1 MISATKAS
9 RNNAPA
15 PAAQDSGDTAPKA
28 VELLDPETGEPLL
41 NPQTGEPIMG
51 IPMQDPVRVLNPV
64 TGEPILDP
72 ETGEPIM
79 AIPAPEI
86 AEAADGPAQAIG
98 DPVSGAEAARD
109 SVASQSEVVS
119 GIIDTLD
126 AASVQIGSHEVSLW
140 DGIFVL
146 LVLAGVFTLA
156 WAISRGARALLK
168 RVTKLDMTQR
178 LLAEKIISL
187 MIWVLAI
194 LIGIDVLG
202 IDLTALAVFSG
213 AFGLAIG
220 FGLQKTF
227 GNLIAGII
235 LLMDRSIKPGDVIA
249 VADQA
254 GTSTFGQIRKIG
266 IRAVSITTRDQKEYL
281 IPNENLMVNQVENW
295 SYSSKN
301 VRMQIPVGIGYNCDI
316 KLAEKLMLEAARDCS
331 RVLKSP
337 PPVCWLDGYG
347 DSSVD
352 FLIHCWISDP
362 EGGVGNIKSEV
373 LKRLWDLFQEN
384 GIEIP
389 FPQRDLNLR
398 GNRQFD
404 QLIAAVS
411 QRIDSKS

>member
-1 MISATKAS
+1 MTPAVLQNATGPAEPEKAGNPDGADEAGS
-9 RNNAPA
+9 R
-15 PAAQDSGDTAPKA
+15 A
-28 VELLDPETGEPLL
+28 VELLNPETGEPILD
-41 NPQTGEPIMG
+41 PETGEPIMG
-51 IPMQDPVRVLNPV
+51 IPMQDPVRVLDPV

-72 ETGEPIM
+72 ETGEPLM
-79 AIPAPEI
+79 AIPSPNI
-86 AEAADGPAQAIG
+86 VPEAAPPAEET
-98 DPVSGAEAARD
+98 VSGAD
-109 SVASQSEVVS
+109 VAKETVAEQSDFAS
-119 GIIDTLD
+119 SIIDTLD
-126 AASVQIGSHEVSLW
+126 EWAIKIGNTEVSVW

-146 LVLAGVFTLA
+146 LVLFGIFTLA
-156 WAISRGARALLK
+156 WMVSRGSRAVLK
-168 RVTKLDMTQR
+168 RVSKLDMTQR
-178 LLAEKIISL
+178 LLAEKLISML
-187 MIWVLAI
+187 VWALAI

-254 GTSTFGQIRKIG
+254 GNSTFGQIRKIG

-281 IPNENLMVNQVENW
+281 IPNENLMINQVENW

-301 VRMQIPVGIGYNCDI
+301 VRMQIPVGVSYNCDLKI
-316 KLAEKLMLEAARDCS
+316 AEKLMLEAAKDCS

-352 FLIHCWISDP
+352 FIIHCWITDP
-362 EGGVGNIKSEV
+362 EAGVGNVKSEV
-373 LKRLWDLFQEN
+373 LKRLWELFQEN
-384 GIEIP
+384 EIEIP

-398 GNRQFD
+398 GNEQFE

-411 QRIDSKS
+411 QRVK

>member
-1 MISATKAS
+1 MTFASLQSADDA
-9 RNNAPA
+9 APTDGQSEA
-15 PAAQDSGDTAPKA
+15 EATPTA
-28 VELLDPETGEPLL
+28 VQLLNPETGEPILD
-41 NPQTGEPIMG
+41 PVTGEPIMG
-51 IPMQDPVRVLNPV
+51 IPMQDPVRVL
-64 TGEPILDP
+64 DP
-72 ETGEPIM
+72 ETGEPIIDPETGEPLM
-79 AIPAPEI
+79 AIPSPELPTETPEPV
-86 AEAADGPAQAIG
+86 AEDT
-98 DPVSGAEAARD
+98 VSGADVAAETV
-109 SVASQSEVVS
+109 SSQSDVAK
-119 GIIDTLD
+119 GIIESLD
-126 AASVQIGSHEVSLW
+126 ALAIRVGGTEISVW

-146 LVLAGVFTLA
+146 LVLFGVFTLA
-156 WAISRGARALLK
+156 WAVSRGSRAILK

-194 LIGIDVLG
+194 LVGIDVLG

-254 GTSTFGQIRKIG
+254 GNSTFGQIRKIG

-281 IPNENLMVNQVENW
+281 IPNENLMINQVENW

-301 VRMQIPVGIGYNCDI
+301 VRMQIPVGVSYNCDI
-316 KLAEKLMLEAARDCS
+316 KAAEKLMLAAAKDCS

-352 FLIHCWISDP
+352 FIIHCWITDP
-362 EGGVGNIKSEV
+362 EGGIGNVKSEV

-384 GIEIP
+384 DIEIP

-398 GNRQFD
+398 GNTEFD
-404 QLIAAVS
+404 QLIAAVA
-411 QRIDSKS
+411 QRVK